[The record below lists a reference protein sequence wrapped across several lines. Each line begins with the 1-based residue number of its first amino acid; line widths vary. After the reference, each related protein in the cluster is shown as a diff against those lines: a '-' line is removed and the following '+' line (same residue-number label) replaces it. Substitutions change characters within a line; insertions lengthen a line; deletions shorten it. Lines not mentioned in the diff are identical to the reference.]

1 MSSFLHFTGASRR
14 QECRPRPVLRGDDI
28 GEFWLDVAS
37 SDEPVAAESA
47 HSPKR
52 VLTEAFLI
60 LATAGLLAAAVTVL
74 IPGPTF

>member
-1 MSSFLHFTGASRR
+1 M
-14 QECRPRPVLRGDDI
+14 
-28 GEFWLDVAS
+28 AS